1 LGLRD
6 DIRGVERVPREIEE
20 YLLTVGGRTPFNEP
34 MWRLALA
41 RNVIWKVAG
50 GKVWRENLTV
60 SERGGFDLFEGR
72 PYDNQPLRDESGKL
86 VEQQRYP
93 HLQGWILQRWFPP
106 SAYNKAQWFAP
117 ENCLP
122 DGTPKLGP
130 FPQYGDYEMLG
141 GPVERIPGK
150 QELYD
155 FISSYYRGLE
165 ARSGTVESRVRE
177 AMNAAEHARQREEQK
192 TLTFVNEYIRDKC
205 SYLYSSSLEAGRAR
219 EEVARRA
226 GIREHVGN

>member
-1 LGLRD
+1 LTRD
-6 DIRGVERVPREIEE
+6 DIRGVERAPQEIEE
-20 YLLTVGGRTPFNEP
+20 YLLTAGGRTPFDEP
-34 MWRLALA
+34 MWRLVLA

-50 GKVWRENLTV
+50 GRVWDESLTV
-60 SERGGFDLFEGR
+60 SERGGFDLLEGR

-106 SAYNKAQWFAP
+106 GAYNKAQWFAP

-130 FPQYGDYEMLG
+130 FPQYGDYEMVG
-141 GPVERIPGK
+141 GPVEKVPGK

-155 FISSYYRGLE
+155 FISAYYRGLE
-165 ARSGTVESRVRE
+165 TRSGSVECRVRE
-177 AMNAAEHARQREEQK
+177 AVNAAEYVRQREEQK
-192 TLTFVNEYIRDKC
+192 TRTFVDEYMRDKC
-205 SYLYSSSLEAGRAR
+205 SYIWSSSLEAGRVR
-219 EEVARRA
+219 EEVGRRI
-226 GIREHVGN
+226 GIREHLGN